1 MRWYHFYANEG
12 INLHKD
18 ATDVVSGLFD
28 RRFTARSVPI
38 FIYFLARGL
47 SLERIWGA
55 ILGRLKNSC
64 CALLYS
70 LAQGLSG
77 DGSGSVDGRSALA
90 VEPGRIEDVD
100 AFAADA
106 IEIIARCGCRGGI
119 GVGLRSRIVGIE

>member
-1 MRWYHFYANEG
+1 MRWYHFHANEG

-18 ATDVVSGLFD
+18 ATDAVSGPFERVKQETCRFLYSFWREVC
-28 RRFTARSVPI
+28 RRGDLR
-38 FIYFLARGL
+38 
-47 SLERIWGA
+47 A
-55 ILGRLKNSC
+55 ILGGDLKNSC

-77 DGSGSVDGRSALA
+77 DGGGGVDGHSVLA